1 MIDIIYCIKCERLRN
16 TLMAQLPFIRSKAKE
31 KAIEENKTYIIY
43 FDSEDSKL
51 RYKENDHKT
60 ENIVEYIS
68 KHP

>member
-1 MIDIIYCIKCERLRN
+1 
-16 TLMAQLPFIRSKAKE
+16 MAQLPFIRSKAKE

-51 RYKENDHKT
+51 RYKENDNKT
-60 ENIVEYIS
+60 ENIIEYIS